1 MKPTAWTELHNPESA
16 PLIDNAGRP
25 ELKATELEM
34 ILKWG
39 GDLTP
44 MGMEQAERI
53 GAVFRHQMYPES
65 ESGGVLRLHSTYRH
79 DLKIKASDEG
89 RVMKTA
95 AAFTKGL
102 LELEGQLTPIL
113 VSLVTV
119 EERDKQML
127 DKGGNCVIKADMA
140 HCKEQLQDVLQR
152 DIELNAYDADEFFP
166 NCVNSVRAAFS
177 RIGNPKQSL
186 SRIHELIQG
195 ICVELS
201 ELCSLYDGEYQE
213 ASEVET
219 KECKVLYL
227 NETFSLMLDRWEKL
241 NKDFKNKKT
250 GLYDLTKVPDVYD
263 MVRYDVLH
271 NSHLGVNGIEELLQ
285 LSRDFADIVV
295 PQEYGISKEEKLS
308 IGSKMCGKFTLANE
322 FYEYI
327 DQGHCFRRLNETYG
341 SHTRKLKTT
350 SITF

>member
-1 MKPTAWTELHNPESA
+1 MKPTAWTEVCDA
-16 PLIDNAGRP
+16 DGNATVDQAGDPVLR
-25 ELKATELEM
+25 AVELEM

-44 MGMEQAERI
+44 LGMEQAEKI
-53 GAVFRHQMYPES
+53 GAAFRHRMYPES

-119 EERDKQML
+119 EERDKAML
-127 DKGGNCVIKADMA
+127 DKGGNCLIKADMA
-140 HCKEQLQDVLQR
+140 HCKDQLQDILQR
-152 DIELNAYDADEFFP
+152 DTEFNAHDADELFP
-166 NCVNSVRAAFS
+166 DCVNSVRAAFS
-177 RIGNPKQSL
+177 RLGNPKQSL

-195 ICVELS
+195 LCLELS
-201 ELCSLYDGEYQE
+201 DLCSLNENSGQAAVE
-213 ASEVET
+213 SEV
-219 KECKVLYL
+219 KEFTELYL
-227 NETFSLMLDRWEKL
+227 NETFSLMLDRYEKL

-250 GLYDLTKVPDVYD
+250 GLFDLTKVPDVYD

-271 NSHLGVNGIEELLQ
+271 NSHLGLHGMEELLR
-285 LSRDFADIVV
+285 LSRDFADVVV

-308 IGSKMCGKFTLANE
+308 IGSKMCGKLL
-322 FYEYI
+322 Y
-327 DQGHCFRRLNETYG
+327 
-341 SHTRKLKTT
+341 S
-350 SITF
+350 TFINLWLMVYF